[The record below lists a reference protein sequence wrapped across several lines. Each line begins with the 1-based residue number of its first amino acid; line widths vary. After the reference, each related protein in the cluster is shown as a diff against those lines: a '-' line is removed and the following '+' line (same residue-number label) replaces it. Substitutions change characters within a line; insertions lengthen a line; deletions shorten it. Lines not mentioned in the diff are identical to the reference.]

1 MENNLKRIL
10 SFFIIFFAIYCALII
25 GLHWDA
31 TSILTQG
38 NDKIKYLFSFG
49 KLNDPPFWYRYF
61 PGVSYAVNS
70 FLINLF
76 PLNFKYE
83 VFHILNL
90 IISLFGALGVAKIS
104 KELFNSKAS
113 FVILLII
120 ILHPIFFGHMAMN
133 HKDMVVLASTVWIIY
148 YFLLIFFQFFL

>member
-1 MENNLKRIL
+1 MENNLKRII

-25 GLHWDA
+25 GLHFDA
-31 TSILTQG
+31 NAILTQG

-49 KLNDPPFWYRYF
+49 KINDPPFWYRYF
-61 PGVSYAVNS
+61 PGVSYAINS

-90 IISLFGALGVAKIS
+90 IISFFGALGVAKIS

-113 FVILLII
+113 FVILLVI

-133 HKDMVVLASTVWIIY
+133 HKDMVVLASMVWIIY
-148 YFLLIFFQFFL
+148 YF